1 MEYSIIIVNY
11 NVTNLVI
18 NCINAIYRFFPGNLV
33 FEIIVIDNNS
43 SDGALD
49 VIRKLFPAV
58 RVIENKFNAGF
69 PRANN
74 QGFKISKGKY
84 IFMLNPDT
92 EIAGDDISGFLK
104 YLNLHSEIS
113 AVCPMLI
120 NTDGS
125 HQLSIW
131 KFPTLFSVVAEMLYL
146 HKLIRKKFYLNKDF
160 NQPFLVESASG
171 AALLFRRELIDEIG
185 ELNEYLFWIE
195 DVDFC
200 YRMNKS
206 GHKLMYYPH
215 SKIIHHIGQSAKKN
229 YKVSVSNQVFNKIKF
244 FKVHHTGGKVL
255 LLMVFSFFYCLSK
268 GLVFFILSPLSRV
281 YFKKAIAYW
290 YTSFRVFNP

>member
-1 MEYSIIIVNY
+1 MEYSIVIVNY
-11 NVTNLVI
+11 NVKDLVV
-18 NCINAIYRFFPGNLV
+18 NCINSIYRFFPDNLL

-43 SDGALD
+43 SDGS
-49 VIRKLFPAV
+49 VEEIGKLFPMV
-58 RVIENKFNAGF
+58 HVIENNFNAGF
-69 PRANN
+69 PEANN
-74 QGFKISKGKY
+74 QGFRISKGRY

-92 EIAGDDISGFLK
+92 EIASKDISGFLE
-104 YLNLHSEIS
+104 YLKLHSEIS

-131 KFPTLFSVVAEMLYL
+131 KFPTFFSVIAEMLYL
-146 HKLIRKKFYLNKDF
+146 HKLIKKKFYLDKDF
-160 NQPFLVESASG
+160 SQPFLAESASG

-244 FKVHHTGGKVL
+244 FKVHQPGFNVFL
-255 LLMVFSFFYCLSK
+255 LSVFSFFYCLFK
-268 GLVFFILSPLSRV
+268 GLVFFILSPFSTI
-281 YFKKAIAYW
+281 YFKKAWAYW
-290 YTSFRVFNP
+290 YTSFRVFNL